1 MFKYKKKYTAE
12 EMRESVDRASD
23 LAYKAGYNA
32 ALDLAGRARLSLSL
46 TAMMREVANI
56 LRMEEEEYGE
66 L

>member
-12 EMRESVDRASD
+12 EMREAVDRASD

-32 ALDLAGRARLSLSL
+32 ALDLAGRARLSPSP
-46 TAMMREVANI
+46 TAMMREVDNI
-56 LRMEEEEYGE
+56 LRREEVEHGE